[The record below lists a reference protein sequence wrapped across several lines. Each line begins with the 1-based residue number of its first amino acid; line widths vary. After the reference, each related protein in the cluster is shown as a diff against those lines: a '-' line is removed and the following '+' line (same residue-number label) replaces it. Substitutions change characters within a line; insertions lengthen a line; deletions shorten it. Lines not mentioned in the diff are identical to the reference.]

1 MKEVRLKWV
10 QMYDSIFI
18 RHSKGKTIGSEN
30 RSVVDKARDGR
41 GED

>member
-1 MKEVRLKWV
+1 MKEVRLKLV
-10 QMYDSIFI
+10 QMKDSTFI

-30 RSVVDKARDGR
+30 TPVVDRAGDGR